1 MGEASMRRYLLISIL
16 LTSSAAFAE
25 TVPVTNWSAL
35 PAGTTVQGPTMSAA
49 AVAAQ
54 MAQTQYDNTGPC
66 LETE

>member
-1 MGEASMRRYLLISIL
+1 MRRYLLVAIL

-25 TVPVTNWSAL
+25 TAPVTNWAAV
-35 PAGTTVQGPTMSAA
+35 PAGTTVQGPTVSAA

-54 MAQTQYDNTGPC
+54 AALTRYDNTGPC